1 MRVNLIGANGFVGT
15 GLRLFLAAQPG
26 VELAAI
32 TRDNYESFKGGPA
45 EVTIDVSGNS
55 KKFLSDQQP
64 LLDMDLT
71 VVHRLRTLRDF
82 PAALQVHISSVD
94 VYDDL
99 TSQRTTAEDA
109 PVNLAAASHY
119 GLHKLLAEQVVQH
132 YAADWLILRLAGM
145 VGPGLRKNP
154 VFDILNGQ
162 PLRIHPDSRYQFM
175 HTGEVA
181 RILWEL
187 LLAKTRQQVFNVC
200 GEGLI
205 SPREI
210 AALAGQALDLTLL
223 PPGQVPRIVDVNV
236 AKLRK
241 FTPIPR
247 TEETIAR
254 FVSETIPASA
264 KGAVPFQP
272 RPTA

>member
-15 GLRLFLAAQPG
+15 GLRLFLADQPG
-26 VELAAI
+26 VELAGI
-32 TRDNYESFKGGPA
+32 TRENYNCLKGAPA

-55 KKFLSDQQP
+55 KKFLAEQQP
-64 LLDMDLT
+64 LLDLDLS
-71 VVHRLRTLRDF
+71 VIHRLRTLRDF

-99 TSQRTTAEDA
+99 TSPNTTTEDA
-109 PVNLAAASHY
+109 PIDRAATSNY
-119 GLHKLLAEQVVQH
+119 GLHKLLAEQIVQH
-132 YAADWLILRLAGM
+132 YAPDWLILRLAGM
-145 VGPGLRKNP
+145 IGPGLRKNP

-175 HTGEVA
+175 HTSEVA

-187 LLAKTRQQVFNVC
+187 VCSKARKEIFNVC

-210 AALAGQALDLTLL
+210 ATLAGKSLDLTLT
-223 PPGQVPRIVDVNV
+223 PGLAPRIVDVNV
-236 AKLRK
+236 RKLKGLTRIQS
-241 FTPIPR
+241 TADA
-247 TEETIAR
+247 IAT
-254 FVSETIPASA
+254 FVRAS
-264 KGAVPFQP
+264 
-272 RPTA
+272 T